1 MPRYRDE
8 DGNWHQDRRGSQRQ
22 PGEYGQ
28 SWEVAACLWDGP
40 RTPDG
45 IADHFRSY
53 LRWMGLFS
61 ITERFERGWL
71 VGSER
76 LSVTDAGRKRLRRQ
90 MSEARGKTWLAGLR
104 RARG

>member
-8 DGNWHQDRRGSQRQ
+8 DWNWHQDRRGSQRQ

-53 LRWMGLFS
+53 LRWMELFS
-61 ITERFERGWL
+61 ITG
-71 VGSER
+71 
-76 LSVTDAGRKRLRRQ
+76 AGRKRLPRQ